1 MKRANQPLRS
11 SISLTAALFIA
22 AFTQAGCQPTTPSQ
36 RITVASAGSIS
47 SLDPAQVSTVH
58 SLQLLT
64 AIGDPLYSL
73 NDDGSLQPRLAASKP
88 TISADGRLVTIPL
101 RTDVRFHDG
110 TRFDAEAMAFSLRR
124 FLRIG
129 TLSYVVGDR
138 IKAVEVAGPHT
149 LRLTLNRR
157 STSLEGLLTSINLT
171 PLSPRAYAQHK
182 DSFLHDNFV
191 GTGPY
196 RLTKFNEKQQR
207 LEPFE
212 QYWGEAPRN
221 NGLDLISLSNSTA
234 LFGALRSGEVDVL
247 LSASIDE
254 DQRHALNQQAQR
266 GDLNETV
273 GPAMEIGYVTLLS
286 NTAPLSDQ
294 RLRQAI
300 ALSLDR
306 DEVSERVSYGL
317 RRPLRAL
324 IPPSLPG
331 GGVAPWPKHN
341 PTQAKTLL
349 RQSGYCQGT
358 QLEVPLTFRSNVPAD
373 KLLALTWQAQVQRDL
388 ADCMVLKLDGVE
400 STTVYRQL
408 GEGAFKAVILDWL
421 GSYPDPEAY
430 LNPLLSCSDVEG
442 HVCRDGE
449 AAISGSFW
457 SAPGLQKALQQSDT
471 LRGTPRMEVLNTIE
485 QRTVNGAAYIPV
497 WLESPRSWSQRSL
510 NPPEYD
516 RSGFLRLA
524 QLQRVSHK
532 QVDD

>member
-1 MKRANQPLRS
+1 M
-11 SISLTAALFIA
+11 AAL
-22 AFTQAGCQPTTPSQ
+22 TQASCQPTTSSQ

-58 SLQLLT
+58 SLQLLS

-138 IKAVEVAGPHT
+138 IKAVEVAGPHI
-149 LRLTLNRR
+149 LRLKLTRR

-171 PLSPRAYAQHK
+171 PLSPQAYAKHK

-207 LEPFE
+207 LEPFQ
-212 QYWGEAPRN
+212 QYWGEPPKN
-221 NGLDLISLSNSTA
+221 PGLDLISLSNSTA

-254 DQRHALNQQAQR
+254 DQRHALNQQAKQ
-266 GDLNETV
+266 GDLHESV

-286 NTAPLSDQ
+286 NALPLSNQ
-294 RLRQAI
+294 SLRQAI
-300 ALSLDR
+300 SLSLDR
-306 DEVSERVSYGL
+306 DEVSTRVSYGL
-317 RRPLRAL
+317 RKPLRAL
-324 IPPSLPG
+324 IPPTLPG
-331 GGVAPWPKHN
+331 GALAPWPRHN
-341 PTQAKTLL
+341 PEKAKSIL
-349 RQSGYCQGT
+349 QQEGYCQGT

-388 ADCMVLKLDGVE
+388 SDCMVLKLDGVE

-408 GEGAFKAVILDWL
+408 GEGSFKAVILDWL

-430 LNPLLSCSDVEG
+430 LNPLLSCSNAQG
-442 HVCRDGE
+442 HVCLDGE

-457 SAPGLQKALQQSDT
+457 SAPGLQDALQQSDS
-471 LRGTPRMEVLNTIE
+471 LRGAQRTAVLKTIE
-485 QRTVNGAAYIPV
+485 QRTVNGAAYLPV
-497 WLESPRSWSQRSL
+497 WLESPRSWSQLSL
-510 NPPEYD
+510 NPPQYD
-516 RSGFLRLA
+516 RSGFVRLD
-524 QLQRVSHK
+524 QLQRVSHPEG
-532 QVDD
+532 QR